1 MDSWNPRTCDI
12 HSLRR
17 SVPGRQEH
25 SINTDDRFR
34 ADTTQHGE
42 EERMNGMNVN
52 EEYLKKEMDEAH
64 DKWNYYLQK
73 KGNENLNKAKF
84 YEGYYE
90 GLYFALYTVREPQD
104 KRIKVIADYY
114 GYESQMDMLCEECG
128 EFVQARNKLRRNV
141 DGAYQNCLGEIADI
155 AIMIEQMK
163 LICGADRIE
172 QIMNDKLD
180 RQIQRIEA
188 ERE

>member
-1 MDSWNPRTCDI
+1 
-12 HSLRR
+12 
-17 SVPGRQEH
+17 
-25 SINTDDRFR
+25 
-34 ADTTQHGE
+34 
-42 EERMNGMNVN
+42 MNVN

-73 KGNENLNKAKF
+73 KGAENLNKAKF

-90 GLYFALYTVREPQD
+90 GLYFALYTAREPQD

-128 EFVQARNKLRRNV
+128 EFIQARNKLRRSV
-141 DGAYQNCLGEIADI
+141 AGAYQNCLEEIADI

-163 LICGADRIE
+163 LICGADRINNIID
-172 QIMNDKLD
+172 QKLT
-180 RQIQRIEA
+180 RQIQRISKEQ
-188 ERE
+188 EHEEP